1 MDAPDNLDLDLESD
15 VAARVR
21 MLTARDEA
29 PADLAGQLWDLS
41 GWTEAGHRLLG
52 DMAAATDMPGRFVV
66 AAAMVRHLLTDP
78 MLPAELLPADWPGAG
93 LRAAYHDFA
102 TAMAKRRDATQLL
115 EVT

>member
-1 MDAPDNLDLDLESD
+1 
-15 VAARVR
+15 
-21 MLTARDEA
+21 
-29 PADLAGQLWDLS
+29 
-41 GWTEAGHRLLG
+41 
-52 DMAAATDMPGRFVV
+52 
-66 AAAMVRHLLTDP
+66 AAMVRHLLTDP

>member
-1 MDAPDNLDLDLESD
+1 
-15 VAARVR
+15 

-29 PADLAGQLWDLS
+29 PAGLAS
-41 GWTEAGHRLLG
+41 GSWICRVDRGRLT
-52 DMAAATDMPGRFVV
+52 ARSATWQRPPTCPGVV

-115 EVT
+115 EVTWRIWCVWGASGDHGDS